1 MCFAGI
7 YVCAPRVCFVDME
20 VREGI
25 RYPGTGLTD
34 GCESACAGTAT
45 RAANAHSC

>member
-25 RYPGTGLTD
+25 RYPGTQHVLGIEP
-34 GCESACAGTAT
+34 GSAT